1 MEEIAPSALLF
12 YRRSSLLPMNDVPK
26 KMSSE
31 DLAHYIEQT
40 NSLTKPWLLGQLRL
54 LKLQERR
61 DSISEAEYLKEIA
74 DIHQDMMNLG
84 EWWKGIEDEVFG

>member
-1 MEEIAPSALLF
+1 MPCCSVAW
-12 YRRSSLLPMNDVPK
+12 YRSPMNDDPK
-26 KMSSE
+26 KPSSA
-31 DLAHYIEQT
+31 DLARYIEHT
-40 NSLTKPWLLGQLRL
+40 NSMTKPWLLGQLRL

-61 DSISEAEYLKEIA
+61 DTISETEYMQEIA